1 MFKNL
6 NEIFIENTKK
16 NKDSLY
22 IKTSELEVTFGE
34 FYNKVVSWQD
44 TLIKNNIKKGDRV
57 AIISEKCPD
66 QLTAFYSIWSLGA
79 IVVPINESLGSEETK
94 FILTDSKPILT
105 LTSNKFFNST
115 KKIIAPV
122 ISFDSFEGKDG
133 KYKLVEV
140 ESDDVAALI
149 YTSGSTGNPKGVM
162 STHDNFIVNA
172 STAADYAQITDSDSF
187 YSLLPFWHSFALTV
201 EVAIPMLKGASV
213 YFAKGQRD
221 FAKNIPDFKPSII
234 LAVPRVLEV
243 IKSSIL
249 KKVSASPKIEKVFKG
264 AHSFMDSVDDSRN
277 PLKKIAGRS
286 MQNII
291 FKKVRATFGENFR
304 FFISGGAPLDS
315 ALQSFYVNMGLVVI
329 QGYGLS
335 ETSPIISV
343 DSFLKT
349 TAGSVGPVLSWMTP
363 ELGGDFTFI
372 DDKGNT
378 GKDLEGELLV
388 KGRCVMKGYW
398 NYSDSTAKLT
408 DKSGWLHTGD
418 VGVLDKNGKL
428 FIKGRKT
435 NMIVLAG
442 GEKVHPEHIEDIL
455 KKSDHIEDVM
465 ILGEKCKNVYAC
477 VTVSEDFYIEC
488 SITLKKNI
496 WREIKDHTAHLAPYQ
511 KPKDFIILPNFS
523 QENGTYTGT
532 MKIRRHVIHDIH
544 QEEIRLLLPSAKQ
557 ERAL

>member
-6 NEIFIENTKK
+6 NKVFIENTKK

-22 IKTSELEVTFGE
+22 IKTSDLEMTFGD
-34 FYNKVVSWQD
+34 FFNKVVSWQD

-66 QLTAFYSIWSLGA
+66 QLIAFYSIWSLGA
-79 IVVPINESLGSEETK
+79 IVVPINESLGSKEIG
-94 FILTDSKPILT
+94 FILRDSNPTLT
-105 LTSNKFFNST
+105 LTSSKFFNST
-115 KKIIAPV
+115 NKLVSSIM
-122 ISFDSFEGKDG
+122 SFNSFEDKVGKF
-133 KYKLVEV
+133 KTIEV
-140 ESDDVAALI
+140 EGDDVAALI

-162 STHDNFIVNA
+162 SSHDNFILNA
-172 STAADYAQITDSDSF
+172 TTAADYVKITDSDSF

-201 EVAIPMLKGASV
+201 EVVIPMIKGASV

-243 IKSSIL
+243 IRSSIL
-249 KKVSASPKIEKVFKG
+249 KKVSASPKVEKVFKG
-264 AHSFMDSVDDSRN
+264 AQNFMDSVGKSSN
-277 PLKKIAGRS
+277 PFKKIAGKS
-286 MQNII
+286 IQSII
-291 FKKVRATFGENFR
+291 FKKARASFGENFR
-304 FFISGGAPLDS
+304 FFISGGAPLDR
-315 ALQSFYVNMGLVVI
+315 ALQNFYVNMGLIVV

-343 DSFLKT
+343 DSFLNT

-363 ELGGDFTFI
+363 EFDGDFTFV
-372 DDKGNT
+372 DDKGNM

-418 VGVLDKNGKL
+418 MGVLDRDGKL

-442 GEKVHPEHIEDIL
+442 GEKVHPEHIEDTL
-455 KKSDHIEDVM
+455 KKSEHIEDVM

-477 VTVSEDFYIEC
+477 VTVSQDFYLEC
-488 SITLKKNI
+488 STALRNNI
-496 WREIKDHTAHLAPYQ
+496 WREIKEHTAHLAPYQ

-532 MKIRRHVIHDIH
+532 MKIRRHVIRELHK
-544 QEEIRLLLPSAKQ
+544 EEIKLLLPSTKK
-557 ERAL
+557 ERVS

>member
-6 NEIFIENTKK
+6 NEAFIETTKK
-16 NKDSLY
+16 NKESLY
-22 IKTSELEVTFGE
+22 IKTTQSEMTFGE
-34 FYNKVVSWQD
+34 FYNKVISWQGA
-44 TLIKNNIKKGDRV
+44 LIENNIKKGDRV

-66 QLTAFYSIWSLGA
+66 QLIAFYSIWSLGA
-79 IVVPINESLGSEETK
+79 IVVPVNESLGSKEIE
-94 FILTDSKPILT
+94 FILSDSNPSLT
-105 LTSNKFFNST
+105 LTSSKFFNST
-115 KKIIAPV
+115 KKLVTSV
-122 ISFDSFEGKDG
+122 INFNSFEDKKG
-133 KYKLVEV
+133 KYKIIDVDK
-140 ESDDVAALI
+140 DDVAALI

-172 STAADYAQITDSDSF
+172 TTAADYAEINTQDSF

-201 EVAIPMLKGASV
+201 EVVIPMIKGASV

-221 FAKNIPDFKPSII
+221 FAKNITDFKPSII
-234 LAVPRVLEV
+234 LAVPRVLE
-243 IKSSIL
+243 IIRSSIL
-249 KKVSASPKIEKVFKG
+249 KKVSTSPKVERIFKK
-264 AHSFMDSVDDSRN
+264 AQSFMDSIDKSSN
-277 PLKKIAGRS
+277 PFKKIAGKAI
-286 MQNII
+286 QNII
-291 FKKVRATFGENFR
+291 FKKARATFGENFR
-304 FFISGGAPLDS
+304 FFISGGAPLDR
-315 ALQSFYVNMGLVVI
+315 ALQNFYVNMGLIVI

-343 DSFLKT
+343 DSFLNT
-349 TAGSVGPVLSWMTP
+349 TAGSVGPILSWMTP
-363 ELGGDFTFI
+363 EFDGDFTFM
-372 DDKGNT
+372 DDKGSI

-418 VGVLDKNGKL
+418 MGVLDKEGKL

-442 GEKVHPEHIEDIL
+442 GEKVHPEHIEDTL
-455 KKSDHIEDVM
+455 KKSEHIEDVM

-477 VTVSEDFYIEC
+477 VTVPQDFSIEC
-488 SITLKKNI
+488 SATLKDNI
-496 WREIKDHTAHLAPYQ
+496 WKEIKEHTAHLAPYQ

-532 MKIRRHVIHDIH
+532 MKIRRHVIRELHK
-544 QEEIRLLLPSAKQ
+544 EEIKLLLPSTKK
-557 ERAL
+557 ERVS